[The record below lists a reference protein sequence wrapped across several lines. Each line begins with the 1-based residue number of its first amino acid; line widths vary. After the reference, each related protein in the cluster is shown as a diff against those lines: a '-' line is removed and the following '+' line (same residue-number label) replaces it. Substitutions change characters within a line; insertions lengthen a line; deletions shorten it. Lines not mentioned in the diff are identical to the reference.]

1 MKEFHSSRPIA
12 SLAMLSMFCLLGVI
26 DIASAKTPP
35 LTKIPQPLRNAL
47 SYASLAPSSHNAQ
60 MWKVSYSV
68 SRSAFT
74 VMLDRSRALR
84 KVDPLDREGYISI
97 GAYVQTMEVALDAFG
112 YSPVVE
118 IMEKNG
124 EAVATV
130 TLRAFGS
137 AVPDKARIALLEQRH
152 TDKRNFKINAIDDQ
166 ARAAILATD
175 QAALSFIPRGSESY
189 AYLQE
194 GIVKAMEKQSA
205 NQEKRNEL
213 SDWLRYS
220 DKERDAKR
228 DGLPAEQLGITGI
241 KKFFY
246 YFFVD
251 KEYAQGDSYAK
262 QGVDMTRE
270 QAENNAGFFILT
282 GGNTPEELIRTGM
295 SLQKAWLMATRYQVA
310 IHPMSQ
316 LLEEEPYRSEIQK
329 RLHLKQSV
337 QMVLRAG
344 YVPKYLKNNKIRRD
358 IDQFISVE
366 P

>member
-1 MKEFHSSRPIA
+1 MKELHSSHTIA
-12 SLAMLSMFCLLGVI
+12 SLAIVSMVCVLGVI
-26 DIASAKTPP
+26 DIASAKTSP
-35 LTKIPQPLRNAL
+35 LAQIPQPLRDAL

-60 MWKVSYSV
+60 MWKVSYSL
-68 SRSAFT
+68 SKSAFT
-74 VMLDRSRALR
+74 VMLDPSRSLT

-97 GAYVQTMEVALDAFG
+97 GAYVKTMEVALSAFG

-118 IMEKNG
+118 ILEKNG
-124 EAVATV
+124 EVVAVV
-130 TLRAFGS
+130 TLGAFGS
-137 AVPDKARIALLEQRH
+137 AVPDKARLALLEERH
-152 TDKRNFKINAIDDQ
+152 TDKRNFNTNAIDDQ
-166 ARAAILATD
+166 ARATILATD
-175 QAALSFIPRGSESY
+175 QVALSFIPRGSEPY
-189 AYLQE
+189 TYLQE
-194 GIVKAMEKQSA
+194 GIVKAMEIQSA

-213 SDWLRYS
+213 SEWLRYS
-220 DKERDAKR
+220 DKERDAKQ

-282 GGNTPEELIRTGM
+282 GGNTPQELIRTGM
-295 SLQKAWLMATRYQVA
+295 SLQKAWLTATRNQVA

-329 RLHLKQSV
+329 RLHLKQPV